1 MNEEIQIRI
10 IGGIEEWINI
20 HALEIREEIYI
31 VHEDDIYN
39 EVKFGTLFEFYPGDE
54 IIANSDI
61 FPTDEFA
68 QGVKL
73 ITPGPF
79 PDRAFLEFLFKAS
92 SNQIS
97 TDESSLEKYSTEI
110 VRVRKEISEG
120 KMFYRG
126 VRGILESIDLRLK
139 INNKLI

>member
-20 HALEIREEIYI
+20 RALEIREENYI
-31 VHEDDIYN
+31 VQEDDIYN

-126 VRGILESIDLRLK
+126 VRGILETIDLRLK
-139 INNKLI
+139 IGSC